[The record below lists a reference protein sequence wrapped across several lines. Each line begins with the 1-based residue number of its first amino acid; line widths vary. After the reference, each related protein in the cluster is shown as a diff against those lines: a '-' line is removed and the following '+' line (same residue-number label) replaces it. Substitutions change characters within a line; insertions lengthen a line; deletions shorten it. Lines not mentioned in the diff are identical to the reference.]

1 MCDIGFSVDRFICD
15 IMKLSI
21 LIATMPCRE
30 SQFERL
36 FKSIFNQAVLV
47 DGEVTFQIL
56 CDDSLSYNIGTKRN
70 KLLQMATGDYI
81 VFIDDDDEISPD
93 YVQLILQAAEIS
105 PDCIGINGTISFN
118 GHHERQWF
126 ISKEYGYWHEKNGI
140 YYRTPNHIS
149 PVRREIA
156 LQAMFPEISFG
167 EDAEYSKRILPLL
180 KTEVVINEPLYKYL
194 YVQHK

>member
-1 MCDIGFSVDRFICD
+1 MCDTGFSVDCFICD

-21 LIATMPCRE
+21 LIATIPCRA

-36 FKSIFNQAVLV
+36 YKSILDQAFLVFDCVPFQVLY
-47 DGEVTFQIL
+47 
-56 CDDSLSYNIGTKRN
+56 DDSLDYNIGTKRN
-70 KLLQMATGDYI
+70 KLLKTATGDYI
-81 VFIDDDDEISPD
+81 VFVDDDDEISPD
-93 YVQLILQAAEIS
+93 YISKILQATQSS

-118 GHHERQWF
+118 GQHERQWF
-126 ISKEYGYWHEKNGI
+126 ISKEYDYWHEKNGI

-180 KTEVVINEPLYKYL
+180 KTEVVINEPIYKYL
-194 YVQHK
+194 YVQK